1 MKIYTRRGDDGST
14 ALGNGARVS
23 KDSPLPE
30 AYGAVDE
37 AQAVLGLVRAEA
49 EAGGELA
56 ELVEQL
62 ERDLWQVMGELAGA
76 ARGEGVT
83 PEMITRLEAQ
93 IDSLSDRF
101 ELPQEFVVPGE
112 NRLAA
117 LLDHARTVARRAE
130 RRVLASGFKGEALA
144 YLNRLSDLLWVMA
157 RWQAGESLPS
167 RD

>member
-14 ALGNGARVS
+14 ALGSGARVS
-23 KDSPLPE
+23 KDSPLPR

-56 ELVEQL
+56 KLVEQL
-62 ERDLWQVMGELAGA
+62 ERDLWRVMGELAGA
-76 ARGEGVT
+76 GRGDPVT
-83 PEMITRLEAQ
+83 REMVTRLEAQ
-93 IDSLSDRF
+93 IDSLSGRF

-112 NRLAA
+112 NRVAA
-117 LLDHARTVARRAE
+117 LLDHARAVVRRAE
-130 RRVLASGFKGEALA
+130 RRVLAAGVGGDALA

>member
-14 ALGNGARVS
+14 ALGSGARVS

-49 EAGGELA
+49 GGELA

-62 ERDLWQVMGELAGA
+62 ERNLWRVMGELAGA
-76 ARGEGVT
+76 ARGDGVT
-83 PEMITRLEAQ
+83 PGMVTWLEEQ

-101 ELPQEFVVPGE
+101 EMPQEFVVPGE
-112 NRLAA
+112 NRVAA

-130 RRVLASGFKGEALA
+130 RRALAAGVGGDALA

-157 RWQAGESLPS
+157 RWQAGEALPS

>member
-14 ALGNGARVS
+14 ALGSGKRVA

-49 EAGGELA
+49 QGELA

-62 ERDLWQVMGELAGA
+62 ERDLWRVMGELAGA
-76 ARGEGVT
+76 ARSDGVT
-83 PEMITRLEAQ
+83 PGMVSQLEEQ

-117 LLDHARTVARRAE
+117 LLDHARTVVRRAE
-130 RRVLASGFKGEALA
+130 RRALAADVEGDTLA